1 MPMRDRGLALIVAL
15 LWGLNFLAIRYGLDH
30 FPPLFFGGL
39 RFAVL
44 AVPTM
49 LFVRRPG
56 VRWYWLVGYGLGFGT
71 VQFAFLF
78 IGMDVGMPTGLASL
92 VLQASAPFTVLLGGL
107 LLRERITAR
116 QVGGILLAVAG
127 MAVIGWQRAQFAALL
142 PVLLTLCGALG
153 WAFGN
158 LCSRQAR
165 PESPLRLTLWMSVVP
180 PIPMFTLSLLF
191 EGPTAGW
198 DALRTVGEPGGLLA
212 LAGLAYVV
220 GLATVVGTGIWTTL
234 MSRHPAGVVAPFS
247 LLVPVV
253 GIATAWLVLREVPT
267 TVELI
272 AGVVVVVGVLLGIPP
287 APRAAGGAGT
297 GATAAEGVGAGAA
310 AGREARPV
318 AATSTPEEVLAPTPA
333 PAVGAPAV
341 GAPAAGAPAAQAVS
355 VVEPSEPAAS
365 AELPSPP
372 ASSAASS

>member
-127 MAVIGWQRAQFAALL
+127 MALIGWQRAQFAALL

-267 TVELI
+267 AVELI

-287 APRAAGGAGT
+287 APRAAGGAEAGDP
-297 GATAAEGVGAGAA
+297 ASAGVGAGTA
-310 AGREARPV
+310 AGRRVRPV
-318 AATSTPEEVLAPTPA
+318 APAPAAVLAPTPA
-333 PAVGAPAV
+333 QV
-341 GAPAAGAPAAQAVS
+341 AGAPVAEVAPVTEVAP
-355 VVEPSEPAAS
+355 VVESAESATS

-372 ASSAASS
+372 ASSS